1 MQEHRNLLVLSPS
14 VAPYVVQFYL
24 RHPDDRT
31 RTTTTLERN
40 RHAVCSREGP
50 AGRARAVQGGRAR
63 VERAKYAAELLRKR
77 IRREGV
83 IQAQYPQVFGFK
95 AQQTIHNHF
104 RSGKVT
110 LIDLIRIVSTP
121 GFDISIDDVLRT
133 AISIIQTPAD
143 VEPDEDGEPVPRPR
157 RRRKPKKDQEAKLTT
172 EKAPA
177 RPALRGT
184 EVDEELFL
192 SKDYSRFANL
202 FKQASSEEEE
212 DD

>member
-1 MQEHRNLLVLSPS
+1 MPF
-14 VAPYVVQFYL
+14 VAGKDQ
-24 RHPDDRT
+24 RA
-31 RTTTTLERN
+31 E
-40 RHAVCSREGP
+40 
-50 AGRARAVQGGRAR
+50 RARYREDELV

-121 GFDISIDDVLRT
+121 GFELSIDDVLRT
-133 AISIIQTPAD
+133 AISIIQDAAD

-157 RRRKPKKDQEAKLTT
+157 RRRKPKKEAKLTT

-177 RPALRGT
+177 RPALKGT
-184 EVDEELFL
+184 EVDEEFFL

-202 FKQASSEEEE
+202 FKQASGEE

>member
-1 MQEHRNLLVLSPS
+1 MPF
-14 VAPYVVQFYL
+14 VAGKDQ
-24 RHPDDRT
+24 RA
-31 RTTTTLERN
+31 E
-40 RHAVCSREGP
+40 
-50 AGRARAVQGGRAR
+50 RARYREDELV

-121 GFDISIDDVLRT
+121 GFDISIDGVLRT

-157 RRRKPKKDQEAKLTT
+157 KRRKPKQEAKLTT

-202 FKQASSEEEE
+202 FKQASGEE

>member
-1 MQEHRNLLVLSPS
+1 MPF
-14 VAPYVVQFYL
+14 VAGKDQ
-24 RHPDDRT
+24 RA
-31 RTTTTLERN
+31 E
-40 RHAVCSREGP
+40 
-50 AGRARAVQGGRAR
+50 RARYREDELV

-110 LIDLIRIVSTP
+110 LIDLIRIVSSP

-133 AISIIQTPAD
+133 AISIIQSTAD
-143 VEPDEDGEPVPRPR
+143 VELDEEPAPRPR

-202 FKQASSEEEE
+202 FKQASGEE

>member
-1 MQEHRNLLVLSPS
+1 MPF
-14 VAPYVVQFYL
+14 VAGKDQ
-24 RHPDDRT
+24 RA
-31 RTTTTLERN
+31 E
-40 RHAVCSREGP
+40 
-50 AGRARAVQGGRAR
+50 RARYREDELV
-63 VERAKYAAELLRKR
+63 VERAQYAAELLRKR

-121 GFDISIDDVLRT
+121 GFELSIDDVLRT
-133 AISIIQTPAD
+133 AISIIQNPAD
-143 VEPDEDGEPVPRPR
+143 VEPDEDGEPVP

-172 EKAPA
+172 EKASKK
-177 RPALRGT
+177 PALKGT

-202 FKQASSEEEE
+202 FKQASGEE

>member
-1 MQEHRNLLVLSPS
+1 MPF
-14 VAPYVVQFYL
+14 VAGKDQ
-24 RHPDDRT
+24 RA
-31 RTTTTLERN
+31 E
-40 RHAVCSREGP
+40 
-50 AGRARAVQGGRAR
+50 RARYREDELV

-83 IQAQYPQVFGFK
+83 IQAQYSQVFGFK

-110 LIDLIRIVSTP
+110 LIDLIRIVGTP

-133 AISIIQTPAD
+133 AISIIQSTAD
-143 VEPDEDGEPVPRPR
+143 VEFDEEPAPRPR
-157 RRRKPKKDQEAKLTT
+157 RRRKPKKNQEAKLTT

-177 RPALRGT
+177 RPALKGT

-202 FKQASSEEEE
+202 FKQASGEE

>member
-1 MQEHRNLLVLSPS
+1 MPF
-14 VAPYVVQFYL
+14 VAGQDQ
-24 RHPDDRT
+24 RA
-31 RTTTTLERN
+31 E
-40 RHAVCSREGP
+40 
-50 AGRARAVQGGRAR
+50 RARYKEDELV

-83 IQAQYPQVFGFK
+83 IQSQYPQVFGFK

-133 AISIIQTPAD
+133 ANSIIQSTAD

-157 RRRKPKKDQEAKLTT
+157 RRRKLKKDQEAKLTT
-172 EKAPA
+172 EKAPVK
-177 RPALRGT
+177 PTLRGT
-184 EVDEELFL
+184 EVDEGLFL

-202 FKQASSEEEE
+202 FKQASGEE

>member
-1 MQEHRNLLVLSPS
+1 MPF
-14 VAPYVVQFYL
+14 VAGKDQ
-24 RHPDDRT
+24 RA
-31 RTTTTLERN
+31 E
-40 RHAVCSREGP
+40 
-50 AGRARAVQGGRAR
+50 RARYREDELV

-133 AISIIQTPAD
+133 AISLIQSTAD
-143 VEPDEDGEPVPRPR
+143 VELDEEPTPRPR

-172 EKAPA
+172 EKTPA
-177 RPALRGT
+177 KPALKGT

-202 FKQASSEEEE
+202 FKQASGEE

>member
-1 MQEHRNLLVLSPS
+1 MPF
-14 VAPYVVQFYL
+14 VAGKDQ
-24 RHPDDRT
+24 RA
-31 RTTTTLERN
+31 E
-40 RHAVCSREGP
+40 
-50 AGRARAVQGGRAR
+50 RARYREDELV

-133 AISIIQTPAD
+133 AISIIQSTAD
-143 VEPDEDGEPVPRPR
+143 VELDGEPAPRPR

-192 SKDYSRFANL
+192 SKDYSRFAGL
-202 FKQASSEEEE
+202 FKQASGEE

>member
-1 MQEHRNLLVLSPS
+1 MPF
-14 VAPYVVQFYL
+14 VAGKDQ
-24 RHPDDRT
+24 RA
-31 RTTTTLERN
+31 E
-40 RHAVCSREGP
+40 
-50 AGRARAVQGGRAR
+50 RARYREDELV

-133 AISIIQTPAD
+133 AISIIQSPAD
-143 VEPDEDGEPVPRPR
+143 VEPDEDGEPVPRPK
-157 RRRKPKKDQEAKLTT
+157 RRRKPKKDQEVKLTT

-202 FKQASSEEEE
+202 FKQASGEE

>member
-1 MQEHRNLLVLSPS
+1 MPF
-14 VAPYVVQFYL
+14 VAGKDQ
-24 RHPDDRT
+24 RA
-31 RTTTTLERN
+31 E
-40 RHAVCSREGP
+40 
-50 AGRARAVQGGRAR
+50 RARHREDELV

-133 AISIIQTPAD
+133 AISIIQSTAD
-143 VEPDEDGEPVPRPR
+143 VELDEEPAPRPR
-157 RRRKPKKDQEAKLTT
+157 RRRKPKKDQEARLTT

-177 RPALRGT
+177 RPALKGT

-192 SKDYSRFANL
+192 SKDYSRFAGL
-202 FKQASSEEEE
+202 FKQASGEE

>member
-1 MQEHRNLLVLSPS
+1 MPF
-14 VAPYVVQFYL
+14 VAGKDQ
-24 RHPDDRT
+24 RA
-31 RTTTTLERN
+31 E
-40 RHAVCSREGP
+40 
-50 AGRARAVQGGRAR
+50 RARYREDELV

-77 IRREGV
+77 IRHEGV

-110 LIDLIRIVSTP
+110 LIDLIRIVGTP

-133 AISIIQTPAD
+133 AISIIQSTAD
-143 VEPDEDGEPVPRPR
+143 VEPDEEPAPRPR
-157 RRRKPKKDQEAKLTT
+157 RRRKPKKDQEVKLTT
-172 EKAPA
+172 EKAPVK
-177 RPALRGT
+177 PALKGT

-192 SKDYSRFANL
+192 SKDYSRFAGL
-202 FKQASSEEEE
+202 FKQASGEE

>member
-1 MQEHRNLLVLSPS
+1 MPF
-14 VAPYVVQFYL
+14 VAGKDQ
-24 RHPDDRT
+24 RA
-31 RTTTTLERN
+31 E
-40 RHAVCSREGP
+40 
-50 AGRARAVQGGRAR
+50 RARYREDELV

-110 LIDLIRIVSTP
+110 LIDLIRIVGTP

-133 AISIIQTPAD
+133 AISIIQSLAD
-143 VEPDEDGEPVPRPR
+143 VEPDEDGEPRPR

-202 FKQASSEEEE
+202 FKQASGEEG

>member
-1 MQEHRNLLVLSPS
+1 MTFVAGKDQRAERVRYREDELV
-14 VAPYVVQFYL
+14 
-24 RHPDDRT
+24 
-31 RTTTTLERN
+31 
-40 RHAVCSREGP
+40 
-50 AGRARAVQGGRAR
+50 

-83 IQAQYPQVFGFK
+83 IQSQYCQVFGFK

-121 GFDISIDDVLRT
+121 GFELSIDDVLRT
-133 AISIIQTPAD
+133 AISIIQSPAD

-157 RRRKPKKDQEAKLTT
+157 RRRKPKKDQEARLTT

-202 FKQASSEEEE
+202 FKQASGEE

>member
-1 MQEHRNLLVLSPS
+1 MPF
-14 VAPYVVQFYL
+14 VAGKDQ
-24 RHPDDRT
+24 RA
-31 RTTTTLERN
+31 E
-40 RHAVCSREGP
+40 
-50 AGRARAVQGGRAR
+50 RARYREDELV

-133 AISIIQTPAD
+133 SISIIQSTAD
-143 VEPDEDGEPVPRPR
+143 VELDEEPAPRPR

-177 RPALRGT
+177 RPALKDT

-202 FKQASSEEEE
+202 FKQASGEE

>member
-1 MQEHRNLLVLSPS
+1 MPF
-14 VAPYVVQFYL
+14 VAGKDQ
-24 RHPDDRT
+24 RA
-31 RTTTTLERN
+31 E
-40 RHAVCSREGP
+40 
-50 AGRARAVQGGRAR
+50 RARYREDELV

-83 IQAQYPQVFGFK
+83 IQSQYPQVFGFK

-133 AISIIQTPAD
+133 AISIIQSTAD
-143 VEPDEDGEPVPRPR
+143 VEPDEEPTPRPR
-157 RRRKPKKDQEAKLTT
+157 RRRKPKKDEEAKLTS

-177 RPALRGT
+177 KPTLRGT

-202 FKQASSEEEE
+202 FKQASGEE

>member
-1 MQEHRNLLVLSPS
+1 MPF
-14 VAPYVVQFYL
+14 VAGKDQ
-24 RHPDDRT
+24 RA
-31 RTTTTLERN
+31 E
-40 RHAVCSREGP
+40 
-50 AGRARAVQGGRAR
+50 RARYREDELV

-104 RSGKVT
+104 RSGKIT

-133 AISIIQTPAD
+133 AISIIRSTAD
-143 VEPDEDGEPVPRPR
+143 IEPDEEPASRPR
-157 RRRKPKKDQEAKLTT
+157 KRRKPKKDQEAKLTT

-177 RPALRGT
+177 RPTLRGT

-192 SKDYSRFANL
+192 SKDYSRFTNL
-202 FKQASSEEEE
+202 FKQASGEE

>member
-1 MQEHRNLLVLSPS
+1 MPF
-14 VAPYVVQFYL
+14 VAGKDQ
-24 RHPDDRT
+24 RA
-31 RTTTTLERN
+31 E
-40 RHAVCSREGP
+40 
-50 AGRARAVQGGRAR
+50 RARYREDELV

-133 AISIIQTPAD
+133 AISIIQSTAD
-143 VEPDEDGEPVPRPR
+143 VEPDEEPAPRPR
-157 RRRKPKKDQEAKLTT
+157 RRRKPKKDQAAKLTT
-172 EKAPA
+172 EKTPVKPA
-177 RPALRGT
+177 MRGT

-192 SKDYSRFANL
+192 SKGYSRFANL
-202 FKQASSEEEE
+202 FKQASGEE

>member
-1 MQEHRNLLVLSPS
+1 MPF
-14 VAPYVVQFYL
+14 VAGKDQ
-24 RHPDDRT
+24 RAERT
-31 RTTTTLERN
+31 RY
-40 RHAVCSREGP
+40 REDEL
-50 AGRARAVQGGRAR
+50 V

-133 AISIIQTPAD
+133 AINIIQTTAD
-143 VEPDEDGEPVPRPR
+143 VELDEEPAPRPR
-157 RRRKPKKDQEAKLTT
+157 RRRKPKKDQEAMLTT
-172 EKAPA
+172 EKVPA
-177 RPALRGT
+177 KPVLRGT
-184 EVDEELFL
+184 EIDEALFL
-192 SKDYSRFANL
+192 SKDYNRFANL
-202 FKQASSEEEE
+202 FKQASGEE

>member
-1 MQEHRNLLVLSPS
+1 MPF
-14 VAPYVVQFYL
+14 VAGEDQQA
-24 RHPDDRT
+24 
-31 RTTTTLERN
+31 E
-40 RHAVCSREGP
+40 
-50 AGRARAVQGGRAR
+50 RARYREDELV

-121 GFDISIDDVLRT
+121 GFDISIDVALRT
-133 AISIIQTPAD
+133 AINIIQSTAD
-143 VEPDEDGEPVPRPR
+143 VELDEEPTPKPR

-202 FKQASSEEEE
+202 YKQASGEE

>member
-1 MQEHRNLLVLSPS
+1 MPF
-14 VAPYVVQFYL
+14 VAGKDQ
-24 RHPDDRT
+24 RA
-31 RTTTTLERN
+31 E
-40 RHAVCSREGP
+40 
-50 AGRARAVQGGRAR
+50 RARYREDELV

-95 AQQTIHNHF
+95 AQQTLHNHF

-110 LIDLIRIVSTP
+110 LIDLVRIVSTP
-121 GFDISIDDVLRT
+121 GFELSIDDVLRT
-133 AISIIQTPAD
+133 AISIIQSPAD
-143 VEPDEDGEPVPRPR
+143 VEPDEDGEPIPRPR
-157 RRRKPKKDQEAKLTT
+157 RRRKPKQEAKLTT

-202 FKQASSEEEE
+202 FKQASGEE

>member
-1 MQEHRNLLVLSPS
+1 MPF
-14 VAPYVVQFYL
+14 VAGKDQ
-24 RHPDDRT
+24 RA
-31 RTTTTLERN
+31 E
-40 RHAVCSREGP
+40 
-50 AGRARAVQGGRAR
+50 RARYREDELV

-121 GFDISIDDVLRT
+121 GFELSIDDVLRT
-133 AISIIQTPAD
+133 AINIVQSPAD

-157 RRRKPKKDQEAKLTT
+157 KHRKPKQEAKLTT
-172 EKAPA
+172 EKVPA

-202 FKQASSEEEE
+202 FKQASGEE

>member
-1 MQEHRNLLVLSPS
+1 MPF
-14 VAPYVVQFYL
+14 VAGKDQ
-24 RHPDDRT
+24 RA
-31 RTTTTLERN
+31 E
-40 RHAVCSREGP
+40 
-50 AGRARAVQGGRAR
+50 RARYKEDELV

-77 IRREGV
+77 IRHEGV
-83 IQAQYPQVFGFK
+83 IQSQYCQVFGFK

-121 GFDISIDDVLRT
+121 GFDISIDDVLWT
-133 AISIIQTPAD
+133 AISIVQSTVD

-157 RRRKPKKDQEAKLTT
+157 RRRKPKKDQDARLTT

-177 RPALRGT
+177 KPTLRGT
-184 EVDEELFL
+184 EVDEKFLL

-202 FKQASSEEEE
+202 FKQASGEE

>member
-1 MQEHRNLLVLSPS
+1 MPF
-14 VAPYVVQFYL
+14 VAGKDQ
-24 RHPDDRT
+24 RA
-31 RTTTTLERN
+31 E
-40 RHAVCSREGP
+40 
-50 AGRARAVQGGRAR
+50 RARYREDELV

-83 IQAQYPQVFGFK
+83 IQSQYCQVFGFK

-110 LIDLIRIVSTP
+110 LIDLIRIVGTP

-133 AISIIQTPAD
+133 AISIIQSTAD
-143 VEPDEDGEPVPRPR
+143 VELDEEPDPKPRK
-157 RRRKPKKDQEAKLTT
+157 RRKPKKDQEAKLTT

-177 RPALRGT
+177 RPALKGT

-202 FKQASSEEEE
+202 FKQASGEE

>member
-1 MQEHRNLLVLSPS
+1 MPF
-14 VAPYVVQFYL
+14 VAGKDQ
-24 RHPDDRT
+24 RA
-31 RTTTTLERN
+31 E
-40 RHAVCSREGP
+40 
-50 AGRARAVQGGRAR
+50 RARYREDELV

-133 AISIIQTPAD
+133 AISIIQSTAD
-143 VEPDEDGEPVPRPR
+143 VELEEEPAPKPR

-202 FKQASSEEEE
+202 FKQASGEE

>member
-1 MQEHRNLLVLSPS
+1 MPF
-14 VAPYVVQFYL
+14 VAGKDQ
-24 RHPDDRT
+24 RA
-31 RTTTTLERN
+31 E
-40 RHAVCSREGP
+40 
-50 AGRARAVQGGRAR
+50 RARYREDELV

-83 IQAQYPQVFGFK
+83 IQSQYPQVFGFK

-133 AISIIQTPAD
+133 AISIIQSIAD
-143 VEPDEDGEPVPRPR
+143 VEPDDEEPAPRPR
-157 RRRKPKKDQEAKLTT
+157 RRRKPKKDQEVKLTT
-172 EKAPA
+172 EKAPT

-202 FKQASSEEEE
+202 FKQASGEE

>member
-1 MQEHRNLLVLSPS
+1 MWYSSICDIRATGSEPS
-14 VAPYVVQFYL
+14 QPRRGTDMPFVAGKDQ
-24 RHPDDRT
+24 RA
-31 RTTTTLERN
+31 E
-40 RHAVCSREGP
+40 
-50 AGRARAVQGGRAR
+50 RARYREDELV

-110 LIDLIRIVSTP
+110 LIDLIRIVGTP

-133 AISIIQTPAD
+133 AISIIQSTAD
-143 VEPDEDGEPVPRPR
+143 VEPDEEPAPRPR

-177 RPALRGT
+177 RPALKGT

-202 FKQASSEEEE
+202 FKQASGEE

>member
-1 MQEHRNLLVLSPS
+1 MPF
-14 VAPYVVQFYL
+14 VAGKDQ
-24 RHPDDRT
+24 RA
-31 RTTTTLERN
+31 E
-40 RHAVCSREGP
+40 
-50 AGRARAVQGGRAR
+50 RARYREDELV

-133 AISIIQTPAD
+133 AISIIQSTSD
-143 VEPDEDGEPVPRPR
+143 VELDEEPAPRPR

-172 EKAPA
+172 EKAPK
-177 RPALRGT
+177 RPALKGT

-192 SKDYSRFANL
+192 SKDYSRFAGL
-202 FKQASSEEEE
+202 FKQASGEE

>member
-1 MQEHRNLLVLSPS
+1 MPF
-14 VAPYVVQFYL
+14 VAGKDQ
-24 RHPDDRT
+24 RA
-31 RTTTTLERN
+31 E
-40 RHAVCSREGP
+40 
-50 AGRARAVQGGRAR
+50 RARYREDELV

-133 AISIIQTPAD
+133 AISIIQSTAD
-143 VEPDEDGEPVPRPR
+143 VELDEEPAPRPR
-157 RRRKPKKDQEAKLTT
+157 RRRKPKKDQEAKFTT

-202 FKQASSEEEE
+202 FKQASGEE

>member
-1 MQEHRNLLVLSPS
+1 MPF
-14 VAPYVVQFYL
+14 VAGKDQ
-24 RHPDDRT
+24 RA
-31 RTTTTLERN
+31 E
-40 RHAVCSREGP
+40 
-50 AGRARAVQGGRAR
+50 RARYREDELV
-63 VERAKYAAELLRKR
+63 VERAKYAAELFRKR

-110 LIDLIRIVSTP
+110 LIDLIRIVGTP

-133 AISIIQTPAD
+133 AISVIQSPAD
-143 VEPDEDGEPVPRPR
+143 VELVEEPAPRPR
-157 RRRKPKKDQEAKLTT
+157 RCRKPKKDQEARLTT

-202 FKQASSEEEE
+202 FKQASGEE

>member
-1 MQEHRNLLVLSPS
+1 MPF
-14 VAPYVVQFYL
+14 VAGKDQ
-24 RHPDDRT
+24 RA
-31 RTTTTLERN
+31 E
-40 RHAVCSREGP
+40 
-50 AGRARAVQGGRAR
+50 RARYREDELV

-121 GFDISIDDVLRT
+121 GFDISLDDVLRT
-133 AISIIQTPAD
+133 AISIVQDTAD
-143 VEPDEDGEPVPRPR
+143 VEPDEDGEPIPKRQ
-157 RRRKPKKDQEAKLTT
+157 KPKKDLEARLTT

-184 EVDEELFL
+184 ELDEELFL
-192 SKDYSRFANL
+192 SRDYSRFASL
-202 FKQASSEEEE
+202 FKQASGEE

>member
-1 MQEHRNLLVLSPS
+1 MPF
-14 VAPYVVQFYL
+14 VAGKDQ
-24 RHPDDRT
+24 RA
-31 RTTTTLERN
+31 E
-40 RHAVCSREGP
+40 
-50 AGRARAVQGGRAR
+50 RARYREDELV
-63 VERAKYAAELLRKR
+63 VEQAKYAAELLRKR

-133 AISIIQTPAD
+133 AISIIQSTED
-143 VEPDEDGEPVPRPR
+143 VEPDEEPAPRPR

-172 EKAPA
+172 EKAPKK
-177 RPALRGT
+177 PALRGA

-192 SKDYSRFANL
+192 SKDYSRFVNL
-202 FKQASSEEEE
+202 FKQASGEE

>member
-1 MQEHRNLLVLSPS
+1 MPF
-14 VAPYVVQFYL
+14 VAGKDQ
-24 RHPDDRT
+24 RA
-31 RTTTTLERN
+31 E
-40 RHAVCSREGP
+40 
-50 AGRARAVQGGRAR
+50 RARYREDELV

-110 LIDLIRIVSTP
+110 LIDLIRIVGTP

-133 AISIIQTPAD
+133 AISIIQSTAD
-143 VEPDEDGEPVPRPR
+143 VEPDEEPAPRPR

-177 RPALRGT
+177 KPALKGT

-202 FKQASSEEEE
+202 FKQASGEE

>member
-1 MQEHRNLLVLSPS
+1 MPF
-14 VAPYVVQFYL
+14 VAGKDQ
-24 RHPDDRT
+24 RA
-31 RTTTTLERN
+31 E
-40 RHAVCSREGP
+40 
-50 AGRARAVQGGRAR
+50 RARYREDELV

-104 RSGKVT
+104 RSGKIT

-121 GFDISIDDVLRT
+121 GFELSIDDVLRT
-133 AISIIQTPAD
+133 AISIIQSPAD

-157 RRRKPKKDQEAKLTT
+157 KRRKPKQEAKLTT
-172 EKAPA
+172 EKAPKK
-177 RPALRGT
+177 PKLKGT

-202 FKQASSEEEE
+202 FKQASGEE

>member
-1 MQEHRNLLVLSPS
+1 MPFE
-14 VAPYVVQFYL
+14 
-24 RHPDDRT
+24 
-31 RTTTTLERN
+31 
-40 RHAVCSREGP
+40 
-50 AGRARAVQGGRAR
+50 AGKDQRAERARHREDELV

-133 AISIIQTPAD
+133 AISIIQSTAD
-143 VEPDEDGEPVPRPR
+143 VELDEEPAPRPR

-202 FKQASSEEEE
+202 FKQASGEE

>member
-1 MQEHRNLLVLSPS
+1 MPF
-14 VAPYVVQFYL
+14 VAGKDQ
-24 RHPDDRT
+24 RA
-31 RTTTTLERN
+31 E
-40 RHAVCSREGP
+40 
-50 AGRARAVQGGRAR
+50 RARYREDELV

-83 IQAQYPQVFGFK
+83 IQSQYCQVFGFK

-121 GFDISIDDVLRT
+121 GFDISVDDMLRT
-133 AISIIQTPAD
+133 AISIIQSPAD
-143 VEPDEDGEPVPRPR
+143 VEPDEEPAPKPRK
-157 RRRKPKKDQEAKLTT
+157 RRKPKKDQEARLTT

-177 RPALRGT
+177 KPTLRGT

-202 FKQASSEEEE
+202 FKQASGEE